1 MINQFT
7 LKRRMEDIPLNIKK
21 HWLGKNYMKGGVEGN
36 DIEKT
41 NVPDIRVAFRED
53 ALQSEKNLVKYYNG
67 LHRKLLDANS
77 AT

>member
-1 MINQFT
+1 
-7 LKRRMEDIPLNIKK
+7 
-21 HWLGKNYMKGGVEGN
+21 MKGGVEGN